1 MTLIVKCPRE
11 TDHAVRSGRERWSFM
26 CVLTV
31 TVEMKSAG
39 ISEAWG
45 SASFPASIPSE
56 AVGCWWE

>member
-1 MTLIVKCPRE
+1 
-11 TDHAVRSGRERWSFM
+11 M
-26 CVLTV
+26 CVLTM